1 MPAAP
6 QGTMTTAQTSVTIPT
21 VQTRKRGK
29 SKPPECAP
37 KRLNYRFIVRETAL
51 PREPQLR
58 FAQTLL

>member
-1 MPAAP
+1 
-6 QGTMTTAQTSVTIPT
+6 MTTAQTSVSIPT